1 MDFFNLKFDDNTSSI
16 KSDFDEF
23 KVYAHENE
31 SLIDHMNKT
40 LLIFNSIIA
49 DEVIL
54 NFYNK
59 FFENNLINL
68 SFDEFKLIIDDSIR
82 YHDIGKLSYN
92 FQIKRLNKHN
102 PDILNEQNSFL
113 KDNNFVDFLDDL
125 TPLHSFTSS
134 IVFLLKYKEIL
145 EENEF
150 LLLILAYVINGH
162 HTKLTDISSE
172 KFFSYGL
179 KNKEIIINTFQLIG
193 LYTNNL
199 TLDEINEGKFK
210 LSFFNRMQNK
220 LSNFLKNEFDD
231 ESFLSFFYMY
241 IYSSLISADVFSSNK
256 YDKSLS
262 DILRE
267 INDEISSVDMNL
279 ESDITRILM
288 KYQNQLKSRK
298 SKFNHRIDEDLKSKM
313 NNAFDNVSYNKNL
326 ETFNFP
332 KNFEMI
338 EDIND
343 LRKSMLVE
351 SSNTLKEHIDS
362 QHIFFLNMP
371 TGGGK
376 TNTSMKLALDIINK
390 NKADRIIY
398 AMPFINIIEQNYD
411 IIRDNF
417 GLSEDK
423 EQIRQIYSGSETL
436 FSNFDCESKYDVILN
451 DDFFNYPVI
460 CTTFV
465 SLFNSIIKSNK
476 KHKHKLASLANSVI
490 ILDEIQSLPLNNWS
504 SLYYLINE
512 LAKNFNI
519 YFIIMSAT
527 LPNFGQ
533 LKLEAD
539 SNLEYS
545 NISLIKSS
553 EKYFD
558 HILFNRTHIH
568 NEILSFTLNKD
579 DFEDFKNYIID
590 ILEINFNQNYTKGL
604 LVFNTINTSKLVF
617 DILSDCS
624 SDFDFEIDLLNS
636 SMMPSAKK
644 EIISKINNMGEN
656 DKKYI
661 LVSTQS
667 IEAGVDVS
675 FDFVVRD
682 FAIIDSI
689 EQVRGRCNRSR
700 ELNKKFNDSNKKG
713 NIYLLKLD
721 NGNSDKRPT
730 CFFEYIYNQDEK
742 DTRIKSTELL
752 FENSTDYSYSDICE
766 YYDNV
771 SDLINILNDDRYENV
786 VANDRD
792 NIKFFNVAEFSRLLD
807 PERGIHIINNDREQY
822 SIFICEDLN
831 VMDTFVE
838 EKFLNKFDEYIFELD
853 LENNSEFIRF
863 YNENKKGFIFSINEL
878 KFIKDKQLYEHNK
891 ILSSHLLNYYAFAYN
906 NKQDMENS
914 YHYKIIQKEFSS
926 ILYKFI
932 INISVSSYNDKLH
945 SKIRNLD
952 QLGFFYILPENRIG
966 DSESDLYSKKRGFN
980 FDVIEDVIL

>member
-1 MDFFNLKFDDNTSSI
+1 MDFFNLKFDNSTSSI
-16 KSDFDEF
+16 KSDLDEF

-31 SLIDHMNKT
+31 SLMDHINKT
-40 LLIFNSIIA
+40 SLIFNSII
-49 DEVIL
+49 DEDVL
-54 NFYNK
+54 FNFYNK
-59 FFENNLINL
+59 FLENNLINL
-68 SFDEFKLIIDDSIR
+68 SFDMFKSIIVDSIN
-82 YHDIGKLSYN
+82 YHDIGKISYN
-92 FQIKRLNKHN
+92 FQINRLNKDN
-102 PDILNEQNSFL
+102 PVIRSEQNTFL
-113 KDNNFVDFLDDL
+113 KDNNFDNFLNDL

-172 KFFSYGL
+172 RFFSYGL

-199 TLDEINEGKFK
+199 TLDEINDGKFQ
-210 LSFFNRMQNK
+210 LSFFNRLQNK
-220 LSNFLKNEFDD
+220 LSNFLKNEFNN

-241 IYSSLISADVFSSNK
+241 IYSALISADVFSSNK
-256 YDKSLS
+256 YDKSIS
-262 DILRE
+262 E
-267 INDEISSVDMNL
+267 IFIEMNDGISWDD
-279 ESDITRILM
+279 SDITKILED
-288 KYQNQLKSRK
+288 KKDQLKSRN
-298 SKFNHRIDEDLKSKM
+298 SKFNHRIDDELKNIM
-313 NNAFDNVSYNKNL
+313 NNTFDNVSYNKNL

-332 KNFEMI
+332 NNFEDI
-338 EDIND
+338 RDIND

-390 NKADRIIY
+390 NKVNRIIY

-417 GLSEDK
+417 GLSEEK
-423 EQIRQIYSGSETL
+423 EEIRQIYSGSETL
-436 FSNFDCESKYDVILN
+436 FSNFDNESKYDVILN

-476 KHKHKLASLANSVI
+476 KYKYKLASLANSVI

-504 SLYYLINE
+504 SLYYIINE
-512 LAKNFNI
+512 LAKNYNV

-527 LPNFGQ
+527 LPNFNQ
-533 LKLEAD
+533 LKLESS

-545 NISLIKSS
+545 NISLIENS

-558 HILFNRTHIH
+558 HILFNRTQIQ
-568 NEILSFTLNKD
+568 NEIVSFTLNKD
-579 DFEDFKNYIID
+579 DSEDFKNYILN

-617 DILSDCS
+617 DILSEYS

-636 SMMPSAKK
+636 SMMPSTKQ

-661 LVSTQS
+661 LISTQS

-713 NIYLLKLD
+713 NIYLVKLD
-721 NGNSDKRPT
+721 NGDSDKAPK

-752 FENSTDYSYSDICE
+752 FENSLDYSYSDICG

-771 SDLINILNDDRYENV
+771 SCLINDLNDDRNENL

-792 NIKFFNVAEFSRLLD
+792 NIKFFNGAEFSRLLD
-807 PERGIHIINNDREQY
+807 PERGIHIINNDREQF
-822 SIFICEDLN
+822 SIFISEDLD
-831 VMDTFVE
+831 VMTSFVE
-838 EKFLNKFDEYIFELD
+838 EQFLNEFDENIFDLD
-853 LENNSEFIRF
+853 LENNSDFIRF
-863 YNENKKGFIFSINEL
+863 YEEYKKGFIFSINEL
-878 KFIKDKQLYEHNK
+878 KFIKEKQLYENNK
-891 ILSSHLLNYYAFAYN
+891 ILSDHLLDYYNSVYN
-906 NKQDMENS
+906 NKRDMGNQN
-914 YHYKIIQKEFSS
+914 HYKIIQKEFSS

-932 INISVSSYNDKLH
+932 INISVNSYNYNLQ
-945 SKIRNLD
+945 SKIETLN
-952 QLGFFYILPENRIG
+952 QLGFFYILPKNKIG
-966 DSESDLYSKKRGFN
+966 DGEADLYSIKRGFN
-980 FDVIEDVIL
+980 FDVVEDVIL